1 MRMNI
6 VKRDDGALVPSR
18 ESDWE
23 KAKLFKVNCEYPI
36 TAHPI
41 DIRVLR
47 KKYFVLIKM
56 LFENQDEFKL
66 IRQFRKDLEV
76 RAGHFRLIYFEGY
89 KFKMH
94 ESIAYGNMEDEDFL
108 ELYKSVIANSY
119 QEHGLDNETIEQNI
133 KNFL

>member
-6 VKRDDGALVPSR
+6 VKTKEGYIVPSR
-18 ESDWE
+18 ESDSE
-23 KAKLFKVNCEYPI
+23 KAKLLKVNCEYPI
-36 TAHPI
+36 TVHPI

-47 KKYFVLIKM
+47 KKYFVLIKL
-56 LFENQDEFKL
+56 LFDNQDEFKL

-76 RAGHFRLIYFEGY
+76 KAGHFRLIYYEGY

-119 QEHGLDNETIEQNI
+119 QEHGLDNKAVEENL
-133 KNFL
+133 KHFL